1 MNNLTDNN
9 WILSLG
15 TFLPL
20 LGALAIMF
28 GTSKDDERTPKIIGI
43 LTAGLTLAVG
53 IATLVL
59 FDYDQAQNLQFFV
72 DAEWIEVIS
81 SGYTIGLDMTIRG
94 TEDRSYRKSLDTF
107 TVLGPHVVTADEI
120 ANPGKLDFWLTIN
133 GEPRQKSN
141 TSMLIFGIAKLIA
154 YASKAYTLYPG
165 DVILTGTPEGV
176 APVVPGDRIDAWIE
190 EIGPMQ
196 VMVRGS

>member
-81 SGYTIGLDMTIRG
+81 SGYTIGLDGISLPLYFLSMAVTFLVMIYSWTTCPRPG
-94 TEDRSYRKSLDTF
+94 IPRRSTR
-107 TVLGPHVVTADEI
+107 
-120 ANPGKLDFWLTIN
+120 
-133 GEPRQKSN
+133 
-141 TSMLIFGIAKLIA
+141 
-154 YASKAYTLYPG
+154 
-165 DVILTGTPEGV
+165 
-176 APVVPGDRIDAWIE
+176 
-190 EIGPMQ
+190 
-196 VMVRGS
+196 